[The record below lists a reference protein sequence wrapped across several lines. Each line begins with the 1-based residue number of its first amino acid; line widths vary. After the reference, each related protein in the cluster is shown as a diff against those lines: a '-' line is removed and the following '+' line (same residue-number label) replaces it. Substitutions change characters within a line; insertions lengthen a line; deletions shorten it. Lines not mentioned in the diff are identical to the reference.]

1 MNQKLIVFRFVS
13 ERKRQVVIEQTRFLS
28 TALCVANLS
37 KRIFTLEQIF
47 VGKIFPVSFICE
59 NLFLR
64 IAGKIAKIIRT
75 RKNFAPHGIHCR
87 PSKLINQDFLL
98 PFKKSITTQSLRHS
112 IPQSQFDLKS
122 GKFHNGTYSPY
133 WLHSVI
139 ARDLKRGCLRKR
151 Y

>member
-28 TALCVANLS
+28 TVFLCSEFKLENISLWGKFLRKKMFAV
-37 KRIFTLEQIF
+37 IFMC
-47 VGKIFPVSFICE
+47 G

-98 PFKKSITTQSLRHS
+98 PFKKSITTKSLRHS
-112 IPQSQFDLKS
+112 IP
-122 GKFHNGTYSPY
+122 
-133 WLHSVI
+133 
-139 ARDLKRGCLRKR
+139 
-151 Y
+151 